1 MIVRHYIYIYV
12 YIYIYIYIYTYIYIY
27 IYISIYQYIYICE
40 ESFSGTGLYNTSSI
54 PSMYLAQARIAGIEA
69 DIVLYFIDSLRTV
82 ALLGKYSFGPLA
94 ANINRNRISDP

>member
-1 MIVRHYIYIYV
+1 MYIYIY
-12 YIYIYIYIYTYIYIY
+12 
-27 IYISIYQYIYICE
+27 IYQYIYICE